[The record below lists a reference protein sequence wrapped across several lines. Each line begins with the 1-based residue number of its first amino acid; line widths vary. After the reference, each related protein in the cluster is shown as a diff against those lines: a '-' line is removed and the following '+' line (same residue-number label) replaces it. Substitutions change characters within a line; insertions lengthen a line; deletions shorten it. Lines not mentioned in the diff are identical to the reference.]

1 MAGRQAKVLT
11 PHSIRRMLAYAG
23 RTAFPERDRVV
34 ILLAVK
40 SGLRAA
46 EIAKLTWP
54 MVLDS
59 RGRVSTQIE
68 LVDEAAKKRTG
79 RRVPM
84 HPELRVA
91 LGAIRRK
98 TGAAGPVV
106 RSARGDHLRPNSL
119 VNWFRAM
126 FAELGLQGCS
136 SHSGRRTFITNAA
149 RSVHKAGG
157 SLRDVQLLAGHR
169 SIETTQRYID
179 GDTDAQR
186 RLINLI

>member
-11 PHSIRRMLAYAG
+11 PHNIRRMLAYAG
-23 RTAFPERDRVV
+23 RTAFPVRDRVV

-59 RGRVSTQIE
+59 RGQVSTQIE

-91 LGAIRRK
+91 LGALRRQ
-98 TGAAGPVV
+98 TGALGPVV

-149 RSVHKAGG
+149 RAVHKAGG

-186 RLINLI
+186 RLISLI

>member
-11 PHSIRRMLAYAG
+11 PHNIRRILAYAG
-23 RTAFPERDRVV
+23 RTAFPERDRVI

-46 EIAKLTWP
+46 EITKLTWP

-68 LVDEAAKKRTG
+68 LVDDIAKKRSG
-79 RRVPM
+79 RRVPV
-84 HPELRVA
+84 HPDLRLA
-91 LGAIRRK
+91 LGALRRC
-98 TGAAGPVV
+98 TGAEGPVI

-119 VNWFRAM
+119 VNWFRVM

>member
-11 PHSIRRMLAYAG
+11 PHNIRRMLAYAG
-23 RTAFPERDRVV
+23 RSAFPERDRVV

-68 LVDEAAKKRTG
+68 LTDDIAKKRTG
-79 RRVPM
+79 RRVPV
-84 HPELRVA
+84 HPDLRVA
-91 LGAIRRK
+91 LGALRRK
-98 TGAAGPVV
+98 TAAEGPVV

-126 FAELGLQGCS
+126 FAELGLKGCS

-149 RSVHKAGG
+149 RAVHKAGG

-169 SIETTQRYID
+169 SIETTPRYID
-179 GDTDAQR
+179 GDTDAPR
-186 RLINLI
+186 RRINLI

>member
-11 PHSIRRMLAYAG
+11 PHNVRRMLAYVG
-23 RTAFPERDRVV
+23 RSATPERDRVV

-68 LVDEAAKKRTG
+68 LIDDIAKKRTG
-79 RRVPM
+79 RRIPV
-84 HPELRVA
+84 HPDLRVA
-91 LGAIRRK
+91 LGALRRK
-98 TGAAGPVV
+98 AGAEGPVV
-106 RSARGDHLRPNSL
+106 RSARGDRLRPNSL

-149 RSVHKAGG
+149 RAVHKAGG
-157 SLRDVQLLAGHR
+157 
-169 SIETTQRYID
+169 
-179 GDTDAQR
+179 
-186 RLINLI
+186 